1 MAIMKNRTYYQNL
14 FKNYKDVVSSE
25 QAAEMLGGI
34 GINSIR
40 KLLKKNIIKN
50 FVIDGIYY
58 IPKVW
63 LIDYV
68 VSESYQEYKKILKH
82 TI

>member
-25 QAAEMLGGI
+25 QAAKMLGGI
-34 GINSIR
+34 GMSSIR
-40 KLLKKNIIKN
+40 KLLKKNILKN
-50 FVIDGIYY
+50 FIIDGIYY

>member
-14 FKNYKDVVSSE
+14 FKNYKDVVSSG

-34 GINSIR
+34 DMKSIR
-40 KLLKKNIIKN
+40 KLLKKNILKS

-68 VSESYQEYKKILKH
+68 LSESYQKYKKILKH

>member
-1 MAIMKNRTYYQNL
+1 MAIMKNRKYYQNL
-14 FKNYKDVVSSE
+14 FKDYKDVVSSK

-34 GINSIR
+34 DTKSIR
-40 KLLKKNIIKN
+40 KLLKKNILN
-50 FVIDGIYY
+50 SFVIDGIYY

-68 VSESYQEYKKILKH
+68 LSESYQKYKKILKH